1 MNSILC
7 ALAVFAAVGVAVW
20 LVSFVIEALRP
31 KPKAPAKLRWA
42 PTIPIETVEVGGNRL
57 RYIKSGKGPTLVLL
71 HTLRTQLD
79 LFEKI
84 VPELSKHFAVYA
96 LDYPGHGYSDIPD
109 ARYDAAFF
117 TEAVEGFLDRLDLR
131 DVTVAGVSIGGSLAL
146 ILAARHNP
154 RVARVIAINP
164 YDYAKGRGMARSSL
178 AGWLVTYASLVPF
191 AGETVNRLRNFLIVS
206 AVFRGGVADA
216 NAIPPA
222 LMKEMYE
229 VGSRPGHYRAF
240 ISLLRNAA
248 SWEAAAKDYG
258 RIAIPV
264 LLVWG
269 DRDWAMAEERE
280 HDRSLIPGVEM
291 TTLERGGHFLPL
303 DRPKELLELIVRFA
317 GA

>member
-7 ALAVFAAVGVAVW
+7 ALIVFAAVGVGVW

-31 KPKAPAKLRWA
+31 EPNAPAKLRWA

-84 VPELSKHFAVYA
+84 VPELSKHFTVYA

-146 ILAARHNP
+146 IIAARHNP

-222 LMKEMYE
+222 LMKEMYA

-248 SWEAAAKDYG
+248 SWEQAAKDYR

-264 LLVWG
+264 LLIWG
-269 DRDWAMAEERE
+269 DRDWATPEERE

-303 DRPKELLELIVRFA
+303 DRPQELTELIVRFA